1 MFVKLGSPGRK
12 NKAETIVIHDY
23 DTWNIDVTLAHI
35 IVPMLKQLK
44 EKKHGAPFVDNED
57 VPENLRVSKEE
68 EEDVADG
75 GTDEHYFERWDY
87 VLDQMIWAFQEKLE
101 DWEEKFY
108 SGETDTKFVKIKE
121 IVGRNKDNK
130 GEELYEMV
138 NGPNHTFEV
147 DTKGMKKHSDKID
160 SGIMLFAKYY
170 SGLWD

>member
-1 MFVKLGSPGRK
+1 MFVKLGPPGRK
-12 NKAETIVIHDY
+12 NKAETIVIDDY
-23 DTWNIDVTLAHI
+23 DVWSLDSTLALI
-35 IVPMLKQLK
+35 IVPALKLLK
-44 EKKHGAPFVDNED
+44 KKKQGAPVVDNKD
-57 VPENLRVSKEE
+57 VPENLRVSEEE

-87 VLDQMIWAFQEKLE
+87 VLDQMIWAFQQKLE

-108 SGETDTKFVKIKE
+108 SGETDTSFVKIKE
-121 IVGRNKDNK
+121 KDDK

-170 SGLWD
+170 GGLWD